1 MQSGQHTSTWNITG
15 NIAIKDRGENGVM
28 SFAHQ
33 LLMRIR
39 LGLVGHLQNDRYLRL
54 HIHEIREVL
63 SSGSTSSVNEEAAPL
78 FELLDLIL

>member
-1 MQSGQHTSTWNITG
+1 
-15 NIAIKDRGENGVM
+15 
-28 SFAHQ
+28 
-33 LLMRIR
+33 MRIR